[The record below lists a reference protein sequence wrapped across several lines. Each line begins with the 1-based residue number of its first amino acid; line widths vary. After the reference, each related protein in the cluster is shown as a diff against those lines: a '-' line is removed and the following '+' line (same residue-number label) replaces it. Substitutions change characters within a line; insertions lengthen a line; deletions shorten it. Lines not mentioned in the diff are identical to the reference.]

1 MNWGEKL
8 SKTTKTGEKLK
19 NKTKRKEIN
28 KFGKQNKKQTIHW
41 QGGVMVF
48 SLKEFLFKIL
58 NDDDDNNTEE
68 KYSGSHCVFI
78 IIQDNE

>member
-28 KFGKQNKKQTIHW
+28 KFGKQNKTKQKNN
-41 QGGVMVF
+41 
-48 SLKEFLFKIL
+48 SLARRGNGLFAKRISL
-58 NDDDDNNTEE
+58 
-68 KYSGSHCVFI
+68 
-78 IIQDNE
+78 